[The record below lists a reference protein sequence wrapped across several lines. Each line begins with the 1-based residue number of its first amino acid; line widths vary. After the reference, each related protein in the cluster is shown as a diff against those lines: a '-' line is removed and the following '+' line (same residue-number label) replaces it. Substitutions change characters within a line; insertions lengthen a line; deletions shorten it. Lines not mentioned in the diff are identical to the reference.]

1 MPCACCQNRPMIRRG
16 LRKLALA
23 PAFFVLALIA
33 AVQLQAQDT
42 RASPEPVIASGAAST
57 PTPAFEV
64 EIDAPQE
71 IRDLLQRHLEL
82 LRYRELADL
91 DNTELDRLL
100 LAAEHNARELLAT
113 LGYFS
118 AEVTLRLQ
126 AAAAGQATSRH
137 VVIAVQPGPATRI
150 GEVVITFTGAIVD
163 DVTATRQRRTI
174 RNNWSLTEGMRFTQA
189 AWDDA
194 KAGALRLLGAERYP
208 VGQIVSSRADI
219 DPETRTARLS
229 VMLDS
234 GPAYRLGG
242 LQIKG
247 LENYDSELVE
257 RLARLAPGSD
267 YDRTRMLEAQQRL
280 QDSGYFDAVFLSLD
294 TSGDPN
300 AAPVLVT
307 LREAKR
313 KKLVLGVGIS
323 TDSGP
328 RLSVEHTNHV
338 LPVIGWRAVSK
349 LLLDRD
355 TQSVGTELTA
365 QPDQQNWRWVT
376 SVLLKNEDAASVDVR
391 GQTLRAGRT
400 QSSDRIDR
408 NVYLQY
414 DRAHTTSLGVVTLAQ
429 AISANYAWTQRNFD
443 SLPFPSSG
451 YGLGVELGGGITLGD
466 RRAPFFRTQLHWLGV
481 WSLAAQPDRSSTARA
496 GRIAVRTQGGAVVAR
511 DSAVLPSTQL
521 FLTGGDASVR
531 GYAYH
536 EIGAALSNGQT
547 IPGRYLASGSVEWQ
561 RPISVNGQL
570 TDWESTVFVDAG
582 AVADKPSAFKAKV
595 GVGAGVRWKSPVGPL
610 QMDLAYGVAVKRVR
624 LHLSVGFTF

>member
-1 MPCACCQNRPMIRRG
+1 MIGRG
-16 LRKLALA
+16 LGKLALA
-23 PAFFVLALIA
+23 PAFFVWALTGA
-33 AVQLQAQDT
+33 GQLQAQDT
-42 RASPEPVIASGAAST
+42 RASPQPVIASGAAS
-57 PTPAFEV
+57 PPAPAFEV

-71 IRDLLQRHLEL
+71 IREVLQRHLEL
-82 LRYRELADL
+82 MRYRELADL
-91 DNTELDRLL
+91 DNTELARLL
-100 LAAEHNARELLAT
+100 LAAEHNTRELLAT

-118 AEVTLRLQ
+118 AEVTLKLQ
-126 AAAAGQATSRH
+126 TPANGQATARH
-137 VVIAVQPGPATRI
+137 VLIAVQPGPATRI

-219 DPETRTARLS
+219 DPDTRTARLS

-280 QDSGYFDAVFLSLD
+280 QASGYFDSVFLSLD
-294 TSGDPN
+294 TSGDPI

-328 RLSVEHTNHV
+328 RLSVEHTNHQ

-355 TQSVGTELTA
+355 IKSIGTELTA
-365 QPDQQNWRWVT
+365 QPDERNWRWVT
-376 SVLLKNEDAASVDVR
+376 SVLLKNEDAASVGVR
-391 GQTLRAGRT
+391 SQTLRAGRT

-414 DRAHTTSLGVVTLAQ
+414 DRANTTSLGVVTLAQ

-466 RRAPFFRTQLHWLGV
+466 RRDPFFRTQLHWLGV
-481 WSLAAQPDRSSTARA
+481 WSLGAQPDRSSTARA

-536 EIGAALSNGQT
+536 EIGAALSNGQI

-582 AVADKPSAFKAKV
+582 AVADKPSALKAKV

>member
-1 MPCACCQNRPMIRRG
+1 MFRRG
-16 LRKLALA
+16 FGKLALV
-23 PAFFVLALIA
+23 PAFFVCTLLAA
-33 AVQLQAQDT
+33 GQLRAQDT
-42 RASPEPVIASGAAST
+42 RASPEPVIAAGAKSA
-57 PTPAFEV
+57 PAPAFDV
-64 EIDAPQE
+64 EIDAPPE
-71 IRDLLQRHLEL
+71 IKDLLQRHLEL

-100 LAAEHNARELLAT
+100 LAAERNARDLLAT

-118 AEVTLRLQ
+118 AEVTVRLQ
-126 AAAAGQATSRH
+126 VAAAGQAVSRQ
-137 VVIAVQPGPATRI
+137 VVIAVQPGPPTRI
-150 GEVVITFTGAIVD
+150 GEVAITFTGDIVED
-163 DVTATRQRRTI
+163 ATATRQRRTI
-174 RNNWSLTEGMRFTQA
+174 RANWSLTEGMRFTQT

-219 DPETRTARLS
+219 DPDTKTARLS

-247 LENYDSELVE
+247 LENYDRELVE
-257 RLARLAPGSD
+257 RLARLGPGSD

-280 QDSGYFDAVFLSLD
+280 QDSGYFDSVFLTLD
-294 TSGDPN
+294 TSGDPL

-313 KKLVLGVGIS
+313 KKIVLGVGTS

-328 RLSVEHTNHV
+328 RLSVEHTNHQ

-355 TQSVGTELTA
+355 TQSIGTELTA
-365 QPDQQNWRWVT
+365 QPDEQNWRWVT
-376 SVLLKNEDAASVDVR
+376 SVLLKNENAASVDVR
-391 GQTLRAGRT
+391 SQTLRAGRT
-400 QSSDRIDR
+400 QSTDRIDR

-414 DRAHTTSLGVVTLAQ
+414 ERANTTSLGVATLAS

-443 SLPFPSSG
+443 SLPFPTRG
-451 YGLGVELGGGITLGD
+451 YGLGVELGAGLTLGAQRD
-466 RRAPFFRTQLHWLGV
+466 PFFRTQVHWLGV
-481 WSLAAQPDRSSTARA
+481 WSLGGQEDRYSAARA
-496 GRIAVRTQGGAVVAR
+496 GRIAVRAQGGAVVAR

-536 EIGAALSNGQT
+536 EIGAALTNGQ
-547 IPGRYLASGSVEWQ
+547 ISPGRYLANGSVEWQ

-595 GVGAGVRWKSPVGPL
+595 GVGVGARWKSPVGPL
-610 QMDLAYGVAVKRVR
+610 QMDVAYGVAVKRVR